1 MASSCPRSVL
11 PAIARADGGESSM
24 RLAET
29 SRKRFSASRKID
41 AISPTER
48 DSLFGLRAV
57 KKWIG
62 SPGSCAGTAGD
73 AWKAR
78 RSVAPTAGGIMLAFL
93 KIQTET
99 NSRFVVGRVRLFQ
112 VRRPAAAW
120 PCLPRDQT
128 PLEPPWH

>member
-1 MASSCPRSVL
+1 MASSCQRSVL

-48 DSLFGLRAV
+48 DSLFGLRHV

-62 SPGSCAGTAGD
+62 STGSCARAAGG
-73 AWKAR
+73 ASKAR
-78 RSVAPTAGGIMLAFL
+78 SSVEATVAAIMLAFL
-93 KIQTET
+93 KIQTGT
-99 NSRFVVGRVRLFQ
+99 NWSLGAEQERIFQ
-112 VRRPAAAW
+112 IKRSY
-120 PCLPRDQT
+120 T
-128 PLEPPWH
+128 T

>member
-1 MASSCPRSVL
+1 MKKTRYLDHVDLRVSDLKRAHKFYASSCQRSVL

-48 DSLFGLRAV
+48 DSPFGLRPV

-62 SPGSCAGTAGD
+62 SPGSCARSAED
-73 AWKAR
+73 A
-78 RSVAPTAGGIMLAFL
+78 
-93 KIQTET
+93 
-99 NSRFVVGRVRLFQ
+99 
-112 VRRPAAAW
+112 
-120 PCLPRDQT
+120 
-128 PLEPPWH
+128 